1 MSNIRPKIL
10 LVEGDEDK
18 RVIPEL
24 MEANGVEWE
33 NKNLTVYIDSIGG
46 FEKLTTELVQTELQK
61 PGLTHLGIIVDADD
75 EKLVDVHNRP
85 TQRWQSLRDTCYI
98 INDLPKELPTTGLVH
113 TFNNK
118 NISQNPIRFG
128 IWIMPDNRMRGML
141 ETFLA
146 YLVPDESDEL
156 WTFAKQSA
164 QTAKENGAP
173 FIDVQT
179 DKANIYTWLAWQKPP
194 GRQLHDALKQR
205 ILDPEHPTA
214 QAFVHWFKL
223 LYEL

>member
-1 MSNIRPKIL
+1 
-10 LVEGDEDK
+10 
-18 RVIPEL
+18 
-24 MEANGVEWE
+24 MEANGVDWPKKNPPVKIEDCKGYE
-33 NKNLTVYIDSIGG
+33 NLANP
-46 FEKLTTELVQTELQK
+46 FEIRAYLKS
-61 PGLTHLGIIVDADD
+61 GITHLGIVVDADD
-75 EKLVDVHNRP
+75 DI
-85 TQRWQSLRDTCYI
+85 TARWQSLRNACSLAITNTDFPES
-98 INDLPKELPTTGLVH
+98 LPKTGLLYTVD
-113 TFNNK
+113 NK

-146 YLVPDESDEL
+146 YLIPDESDEL

-164 QTAKENGAP
+164 QTAKEHNAP